1 MNECKFSIGCY
12 QFHQIIGSG
21 SFSTVWLGT
30 NKNTGLKVAIK
41 VVNKSS
47 LNTIEASNR
56 FAREVSLLKLIDHPF
71 ISHLYDIIDTKDCF
85 CLVMEYAEGGNLFN
99 LVNNLGSIDEIRA
112 RQIFVM
118 LISALNYLH
127 NKKFIM
133 HRDLKAENILLD
145 RYNNIRLIDFGLS
158 NGFSKIDP
166 ELKTA
171 CGSPAYAAPEMI
183 QGCPYT
189 KAADVWSAGVVLYA
203 MVAGRLPFDDS
214 NVQTLMQKVV
224 YTEATYPPSMSR
236 SLVDLLKR
244 LLSKNPEKRLTI
256 PQIIN
261 HPWFQQCEIVQ
272 IMDLD
277 FSGPE
282 FVDKAIINQMKNMG
296 IDINAIPQ
304 NLMLGEYNETLSIY
318 RQLRKEKITESVRQI
333 INSLMSGPKV
343 CISPFANFNQ
353 IQMQK
358 PQMSDSMMTLALR
371 RSSLQSPS
379 QNSPTR
385 RMSRPVVLQKPK
397 NHISTDQYV
406 YLEKSSN
413 IQNLNTPITS

>member
-1 MNECKFSIGCY
+1 
-12 QFHQIIGSG
+12 
-21 SFSTVWLGT
+21 
-30 NKNTGLKVAIK
+30 
-41 VVNKSS
+41 
-47 LNTIEASNR
+47 
-56 FAREVSLLKLIDHPF
+56 
-71 ISHLYDIIDTKDCF
+71 
-85 CLVMEYAEGGNLFN
+85 
-99 LVNNLGSIDEIRA
+99 
-112 RQIFVM
+112 
-118 LISALNYLH
+118 
-127 NKKFIM
+127 M